1 MKNEWEDTVA
11 FVTGANRG
19 LGLALTNELI
29 ARGARRVYAASR
41 DKTKMM
47 TTASDP
53 RIVPI
58 QLDITNAE
66 HVRAAAAAAG
76 DTTLLL
82 NNAGVLA
89 SMSVLTSEP
98 SKLRQ
103 DLDVNYYGV
112 LDLVRAFLPALEK
125 KATKGAA
132 IVNVLSVASLA
143 NMPALGGYSVSKA
156 AAWSLTQALRGELRP
171 RGIRV
176 HAVFPGPIDTDMI
189 RGFDM
194 AKASAES
201 VAKAI
206 LDGVSE
212 GKDDIAPD
220 AMSSSVLETFTRDPR
235 AIERQFSS

>member
-66 HVRAAAAAAG
+66 HVRAAVAAAG
-76 DTTLLL
+76 DTTLLI

-125 KATKGAA
+125 QVAKGAA

-156 AAWSLTQALRGELRP
+156 AVWSLTQALRGELRP

-206 LDGVSE
+206 LDGVRA